1 MNLPDLPQDLPQIP
15 KGKPLLALV
24 PGGQNWVAK
33 DSAPGIPR
41 APKPVHSQEIEVLSP
56 TEPTT
61 ESGQAGQRLVILRNT
76 LQKPSEVGRAS
87 AW

>member
-1 MNLPDLPQDLPQIP
+1 MDLPDWPQDLPQSP
-15 KGKPLLALV
+15 KGRSLPAQVRGLM
-24 PGGQNWVAK
+24 NWVAE

-41 APKPVHSQEIEVLSP
+41 APKPVHSQEIEFSSR

-61 ESGQAGQRLVILRNT
+61 ESGQAGQRLIILRST
-76 LQKPSEVGRAS
+76 IPKRRMLRARS